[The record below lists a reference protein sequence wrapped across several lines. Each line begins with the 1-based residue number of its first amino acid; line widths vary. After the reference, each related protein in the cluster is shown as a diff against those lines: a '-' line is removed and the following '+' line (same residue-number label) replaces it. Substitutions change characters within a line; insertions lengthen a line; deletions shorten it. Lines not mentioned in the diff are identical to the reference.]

1 MWNGMKTQTAKR
13 MDRFKTFLVA
23 MTVCVAVSGC
33 DRQREQP
40 ASSASSQSTESAS
53 VPEPLAW
60 LLAPHVG
67 ASRLDEK
74 IRKCQAQ
81 LREGRNQEVVLE
93 RLGWL
98 FVAKARES
106 FDAGFYKLAE
116 QCALA
121 LELRKPGSHEA
132 MLLRGH
138 ALQNQHRFR
147 EAEPLARELVA
158 SRGLPLDY
166 GLLGDVLMEQG
177 QLSEAADA
185 CQKMIDL
192 RPDLHSYARGAHIR
206 WLKGDLDGAMEMM
219 QAAVAASSPHDPDAS
234 AWTRTR
240 LAALH
245 FQAGATADAE
255 RACDEAMTL
264 RPDYPPALLMRGR
277 ILLASDD
284 RSAAIDVLER
294 AVRANPL
301 PEYQWTFAEA
311 LRASGREQ
319 EAADVEGRLRSHGA
333 AGDPRTLSLYL
344 ATRGEEPQL
353 AVRLAEEE
361 FQQRQDVF
369 THDAL
374 AWALAAAGRL
384 DEAQAHMSRALAE
397 GTADARLWLHA
408 TVIAAKA
415 GRHDEASEWLEKAA
429 ALASLL
435 LPSEVEQLETAA
447 ELLANPELAHL
458 PESFPATDAESSA
471 GEN

>member
-1 MWNGMKTQTAKR
+1 MKTQTSNNT
-13 MDRFKTFLVA
+13 DRFKTFLVA
-23 MTVCVAVSGC
+23 MAVCLAVSGC
-33 DRQREQP
+33 ERRREQP
-40 ASSASSQSTESAS
+40 ASSSSSQNAESAS
-53 VPEPLAW
+53 VPDPLAW
-60 LLAPHVG
+60 LLAPHDG

-74 IRKCQAQ
+74 IRKCQEQ
-81 LREGRNQEVVLE
+81 LREGKNQEVVLE

-121 LELRKPGSHEA
+121 LELRQPGSHEA

-158 SRGLPLDY
+158 SRGLPFDY

-177 QLSEAADA
+177 QLAEAAEA

-192 RPDLHSYARGAHIR
+192 RPDLHSYARGAHLR
-206 WLKGDLDGAMEMM
+206 WLKGDLIGAMEMM
-219 QAAVAASSPHDPDAS
+219 QAAVDASSPHDPDAA

-255 RACDEAMTL
+255 RTCDEAVAL

-277 ILLASDD
+277 MLLAGDD
-284 RSAAIDVLER
+284 RSAAVDVLER

-311 LRASGREQ
+311 LRAAGREQ
-319 EAADVEGRLRSHGA
+319 EAAGVEARLRSNGA

-353 AVRLAEEE
+353 AVRLSEEE

-369 THDAL
+369 TRDAL

-384 DEAQAHMSRALAE
+384 DEARTHMSRALAE
-397 GTADARLWLHA
+397 GTDDARLWLHA
-408 TVIAAKA
+408 TVIAARA
-415 GRHDEASEWLEKAA
+415 GQHEEAAQWLEKAG
-429 ALASLL
+429 ALAPLL

-447 ELLANPELAHL
+447 ELIANPELARL
-458 PESFPATDAESSA
+458 PESFPATDAESPA
-471 GEN
+471 AEN

>member
-1 MWNGMKTQTAKR
+1 MKTQTANNT
-13 MDRFKTFLVA
+13 DRFITFLVA
-23 MTVCVAVSGC
+23 MAVCLAVSGC
-33 DRQREQP
+33 ERQREQP
-40 ASSASSQSTESAS
+40 ASSSQSAESAS

-60 LLAPHVG
+60 LLAPHDG

-74 IRKCQAQ
+74 IRKCQEQ

-158 SRGLPLDY
+158 NRGLPFDY

-177 QLSEAADA
+177 RLAEAAEA

-192 RPDLHSYARGAHIR
+192 RPDLHSYARGAHLR
-206 WLKGDLDGAMEMM
+206 WLKGDLIGAMEMM
-219 QAAVAASSPHDPDAS
+219 QAAVDASSPQDPDAA

-255 RACDEAMTL
+255 RTCDEAVAL
-264 RPDYPPALLMRGR
+264 RPDYAPALLMRGR
-277 ILLASDD
+277 MLLATDD
-284 RSAAIDVLER
+284 RSAAVDVLER

-301 PEYQWTFAEA
+301 PEYQWIFAEA
-311 LRASGREQ
+311 LRAAGRNQ
-319 EAADVEGRLRSHGA
+319 EAAGVEARLRSHGA
-333 AGDPRTLSLYL
+333 AGDARTLSLYL

-374 AWALAAAGRL
+374 AWALAAADRL
-384 DEAQAHMSRALAE
+384 DEARTHMSRALAE
-397 GTADARLWLHA
+397 GTDDARLWLHA
-408 TVIAAKA
+408 AVIAARA
-415 GRHDEASEWLEKAA
+415 GQPEEAAQWLEKAA
-429 ALASLL
+429 ALTSLL
-435 LPSEVEQLETAA
+435 LPSEVEQLEAAA
-447 ELLANPELAHL
+447 ELMANPELARL
-458 PESFPATDAESSA
+458 PESFPATDDESPAA
-471 GEN
+471 GN

>member
-1 MWNGMKTQTAKR
+1 

-23 MTVCVAVSGC
+23 TAVCLAVSGC
-33 DRQREQP
+33 ERQREQP
-40 ASSASSQSTESAS
+40 ASSQSTG

-60 LLAPHVG
+60 LLAPHDG
-67 ASRLDEK
+67 TSRLDDR

-81 LREGRNQEVVLE
+81 LRDGKNQEVALE

-98 FVAKARES
+98 FVTKARES
-106 FDAGFYKLAE
+106 FDSGFYKLAE

-158 SRGLPLDY
+158 SRGLPFDY

-177 QLSEAADA
+177 RLAEAAEA

-192 RPDLHSYARGAHIR
+192 RPDLQSYARGAHIR
-206 WLKGDLDGAMEMM
+206 WLKGDLSGAMEML
-219 QAAVAASSPHDPDAS
+219 QAAVDASSPHDPDAS

-245 FQAGATADAE
+245 LQAGATAEAE
-255 RACDEAMTL
+255 RVCDEAMAL

-277 ILLASDD
+277 MRMASDD
-284 RSAAIDVLER
+284 RSAAVDVLER

-301 PEYQWTFAEA
+301 PEYQWAFAEA
-311 LRASGREQ
+311 LRAVGREQ
-319 EAADVEGRLRSHGA
+319 EAADVETRLRSNGVA
-333 AGDPRTLSLYL
+333 TDPRTLSLYL

-384 DEAQAHMSRALAE
+384 DEARAHMSRALAE
-397 GTADARLWLHA
+397 GTDDARLWLHA
-408 TVIAAKA
+408 TVIAARA
-415 GRHDEASEWLEKAA
+415 GQHEEAAQWLEKAA
-429 ALASLL
+429 ILAPLL
-435 LPSEVEQLETAA
+435 LPAEVEQLEAAA
-447 ELLANPELAHL
+447 ELLANPEFARL
-458 PESFPATDAESSA
+458 PESFPATDAESPAA
-471 GEN
+471 GN